1 MKPTV
6 KAGGGRYAVG
16 AAFPVGND
24 EDEADVEN
32 QIIHR
37 PRAYKTLKSS
47 EPHER
52 RFKRRRRRWDTV
64 SRVNPSKGSTPTI
77 VSNTTG

>member
-6 KAGGGRYAVG
+6 KAGGGRRSVG

-37 PRAYKTLKSS
+37 PSVYKTLKSS

-52 RFKRRRRRWDTV
+52 RFERR
-64 SRVNPSKGSTPTI
+64 
-77 VSNTTG
+77 